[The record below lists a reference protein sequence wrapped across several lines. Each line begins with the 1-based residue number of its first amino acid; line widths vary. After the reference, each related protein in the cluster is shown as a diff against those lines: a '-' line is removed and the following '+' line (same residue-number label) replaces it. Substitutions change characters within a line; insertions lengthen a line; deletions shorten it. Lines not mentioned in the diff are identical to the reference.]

1 MKRSESSMPKSET
14 FLFADDPT
22 PPAKQSRK
30 NDSAQRLLDWLQRW
44 NKDTVCV
51 RDVHI
56 YGPHPLKGQ
65 KNIVAAAKVLVKN
78 GWIAPIKM
86 RRYDA
91 NKWQII
97 RRPPIIAPNV

>member
-1 MKRSESSMPKSET
+1 MPTRET
-14 FLFADDPT
+14 FLLAEPELALIKET
-22 PPAKQSRK
+22 QEISPAQK
-30 NDSAQRLLDWLQRW
+30 LLDWLQRRT
-44 NKDTVCV
+44 KPTITV

-56 YGPHPLKGQ
+56 YGPRPLKGQ

-78 GWIAPIKM
+78 GWIAPIRM

-97 RRPPIIAPNV
+97 SVRPKTF